1 MKLAILTD
9 GIYPFVIG
17 GMQRHSYFLIKYLAK
32 RDCKIRVYHCIYP
45 EYEKVYK
52 EKLENVF
59 TKDELKNIEF
69 VKIPFDFVSHYPG
82 FYLWESYRYSKRI
95 YEHLIRD
102 IQDFDF
108 IYSKGFTAWYLL
120 KHKKNYFP
128 KIGIKLHGYEMYQ
141 YAPDLKAKLQHYA
154 LRIPAKFVTQ
164 NADVVF
170 SYGGKITTLLLEV
183 LKVPLEKIV
192 EIPTGIEKQLIY
204 ETCTDYHFP
213 INFVFVGRY
222 EKRKGI
228 ENLNKT
234 IQKLI
239 ERKVEFQFHFI
250 GDIPDK
256 LRINDGRIKYYG
268 KLNDFREIQHIIR
281 QSDVIVVPSYSEG
294 MPNVIVEGMASGLTV
309 VATNVGAISL
319 LVNDKT
325 GYLLESNSVESLT
338 NVLINICSEKKEV
351 LQSKKMAA
359 LQHVQNFVWEK
370 IIDKVIESIRKYGL
384 LR

>member
-1 MKLAILTD
+1 MKIAVLTD

-17 GMQRHSYFLIKYLAK
+17 GMQRHSYFLIKYLAQ
-32 RDCKIRVYHCIYP
+32 RDCEIRVYHCIHP
-45 EYEKVYK
+45 ENEKDYK
-52 EKLENVF
+52 EKLEIVF

-82 FYLWESYRYSKRI
+82 FYLLESYRYSKRI
-95 YEHLIRD
+95 YEHLIKD
-102 IQDFDF
+102 IQTFDF

-120 KHKKNYFP
+120 QHKKNHFP

-141 YAPDLKAKLQHYA
+141 YAPDLKTKLQHYT

-164 NADVVF
+164 NADVIF
-170 SYGGKITTLLLEV
+170 SYGGKITTLLSEV
-183 LKVPLEKIV
+183 LNVPLEKIV
-192 EIPTGIEKQLIY
+192 EIPTGIEKQFIY
-204 ETCTDYHFP
+204 ETCTEYHHP
-213 INFVFVGRY
+213 VRFVFVGRY

-228 ENLNKT
+228 ENLNVA

-239 ERKVEFQFHFI
+239 EKNIEFQFHFI
-250 GDIPDK
+250 GDIPTS
-256 LRINDGRIKYYG
+256 LQINNDRVKYYG
-268 KLNDFREIQHIIR
+268 KINEFEKIQSIIR
-281 QSDVIVVPSYSEG
+281 QSDVLVVPSYSEG

-309 VATNVGAISL
+309 VATNVGAVSL

-325 GYLLESNSVESLT
+325 GYLLENNDVERLT
-338 NVLINICSEKKEV
+338 NVLIQICTEKKEV

-359 LQHVQNFVWEK
+359 LQHIQNFVWEK

-384 LR
+384 PR